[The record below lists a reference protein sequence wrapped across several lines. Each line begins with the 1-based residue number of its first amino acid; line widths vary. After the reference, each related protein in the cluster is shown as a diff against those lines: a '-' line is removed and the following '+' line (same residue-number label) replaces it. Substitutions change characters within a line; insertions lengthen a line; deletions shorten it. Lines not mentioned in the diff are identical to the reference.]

1 MTDQLSSEP
10 ASIAKFSHQQSL
22 LKRFKRLSPYF
33 FTQKGAWVLA
43 ILATAIAAATEPL
56 IPAAF
61 KLLLDRG
68 FQKGAIEIWQVPAT
82 ILAIFAIRG
91 AAGYITELVLT
102 NITATG
108 LKKLRQQM
116 FDKLLTAKLDL
127 FKNQSGSELANTV
140 VYEVQNGS
148 MLLVNSII
156 SFVRDSVTL
165 IALVGYLLYLNWKLT
180 LVVAIIFPG
189 VALVMVVLT
198 KRLYKLSKS
207 SQVATDELA
216 YVVEENVLA
225 HRDVRLHHAQEQQ
238 AERFFHISQQLKSL
252 SIKTTSAS
260 AAMKPATQ
268 MMAAIALSAV
278 ISIALFQSNTS
289 GTTVGAFTSFVM
301 TMLLVVAPIKH
312 LSEIANPITRGLA
325 AIERGFDLLDQTPS
339 ETSGGFNTNRSSG
352 HIEIKDIT
360 VQFSP
365 KLEPAVNQLSITI
378 QPGETIALVGA
389 SGSGKTTLVN
399 LLPRF
404 IEANSGVI
412 QLDGVDIKDWNLD
425 NLRQQFAMVSQHV
438 YMLNASLAHNVALGQ
453 NLDQDKVWECLKAAN
468 LEDFVSELPL
478 GIHTLVGHNANQLS
492 GGQRQRLAIAR
503 ALYKN
508 APILILD
515 EATSA
520 LDTQSERAVQSAL
533 TVLMKNRTSLVIAHR
548 LSTVEHADRIVV
560 MEAGSI
566 IEIGSHTELINHNGA
581 YAQLYR
587 LGLGDSHAVG

>member
-10 ASIAKFSHQQSL
+10 ASKAKFSHQKTL
-22 LKRFKRLSPYF
+22 LNRFNRLSPYF
-33 FTQKGAWVLA
+33 FTQKGAWLIAV
-43 ILATAIAAATEPL
+43 LATAIAAATEPL

-82 ILAIFAIRG
+82 ILSIFALRG
-91 AAGYITELVLT
+91 AAGYVTELVLT
-102 NITATG
+102 NITASG

-140 VYEVQNGS
+140 VYEVQSGS

-156 SFVRDSVTL
+156 SLVRDGVTL
-165 IALVGYLLYLNWKLT
+165 FALVAYLLYLNWKLT
-180 LVVAIIFPG
+180 LVVAIVFPG

-238 AERFFHISQQLKSL
+238 AERFFQISKQLKNL

-268 MMAAIALSAV
+268 MLAAIALSAV

-289 GTTVGAFTSFVM
+289 GTTVGEFTSFVM

-339 ETSGGFNTNRSSG
+339 ETHGTHTSTRATGK
-352 HIEIKDIT
+352 IEIQNVS
-360 VQFSP
+360 VQFNRTI
-365 KLEPAVNQLSITI
+365 EPAVKQLSLTI

-404 IEANSGVI
+404 IQPNSGTI
-412 QLDGVDIKDWNLD
+412 LLDGRSITDWDLD

-453 NLDQDKVWECLKAAN
+453 KIDQNKVWECLKAAN
-468 LEDFVSELPL
+468 LEDFVSELPM
-478 GIHTLVGHNANQLS
+478 GIDSLVGHNANQLS

-520 LDTQSERAVQSAL
+520 LDTESERAVQSAL
-533 TVLMKNRTSLVIAHR
+533 TLLMKNRTSLVIAHR

-560 MEAGSI
+560 MQAGSI
-566 IEIGSHTELINHNGA
+566 IEIGSHTELMAQNGS
-581 YAQLYR
+581 YARLYR
-587 LGLGDSHAVG
+587 LGLGEQTST

>member
-1 MTDQLSSEP
+1 MTNYPSIFNDVIGPVMRGPSSSHCA
-10 ASIAKFSHQQSL
+10 ASLRIARICRDLMEEQIKNIVITFDPNGS
-22 LKRFKRLSPYF
+22 
-33 FTQKGAWVLA
+33 
-43 ILATAIAAATEPL
+43 LATTHKSQGSDMGL
-56 IPAAF
+56 F
-61 KLLLDRG
+61 GG
-68 FQKGAIEIWQVPAT
+68 FLGWEAYDE
-82 ILAIFAIRG
+82 
-91 AAGYITELVLT
+91 
-102 NITATG
+102 
-108 LKKLRQQM
+108 
-116 FDKLLTAKLDL
+116 
-127 FKNQSGSELANTV
+127 
-140 VYEVQNGS
+140 
-148 MLLVNSII
+148 
-156 SFVRDSVTL
+156 
-165 IALVGYLLYLNWKLT
+165 
-180 LVVAIIFPG
+180 
-189 VALVMVVLT
+189 
-198 KRLYKLSKS
+198 RL
-207 SQVATDELA
+207 
-216 YVVEENVLA
+216 
-225 HRDVRLHHAQEQQ
+225 
-238 AERFFHISQQLKSL
+238 
-252 SIKTTSAS
+252 
-260 AAMKPATQ
+260 P
-268 MMAAIALSAV
+268 
-278 ISIALFQSNTS
+278 
-289 GTTVGAFTSFVM
+289 
-301 TMLLVVAPIKH
+301 
-312 LSEIANPITRGLA
+312 LSENHLEPNGI
-325 AIERGFDLLDQTPS
+325 FV
-339 ETSGGFNTNRSSG
+339 

-560 MEAGSI
+560 MEASLLLGF
-566 IEIGSHTELINHNGA
+566 GPRMPQAVRRLHNQFNLLTTMSTA
-581 YAQLYR
+581 T
-587 LGLGDSHAVG
+587 

>member
-10 ASIAKFSHQQSL
+10 ALKAKFSHQKTL
-22 LKRFKRLSPYF
+22 LNRFKRLSPYF
-33 FTQKGAWVLA
+33 FTQKGAWLIA

-68 FQKGAIEIWQVPAT
+68 FQKGSLEIWQVPAT
-82 ILAIFAIRG
+82 ILSIFALRG
-91 AAGYITELVLT
+91 IAGYVTELVLT
-102 NITATG
+102 NITASG
-108 LKKLRQQM
+108 LQKLRQQM

-127 FKNQSGSELANTV
+127 FKNQSGSELANTI

-156 SFVRDSVTL
+156 SLVRDSVTL
-165 IALVGYLLYLNWKLT
+165 FALVAYLLYLNWKLT
-180 LVVAIIFPG
+180 LVVAIVLPG

-207 SQVATDELA
+207 SQLATDELA

-225 HRDVRLHHAQEQQ
+225 HRDVRLHHAQAQQ
-238 AERFFHISQQLKSL
+238 AERFFQISKQLKNL

-268 MMAAIALSAV
+268 MLAAIALSAV

-339 ETSGGFNTNRSSG
+339 ETYGTNTSPRATG
-352 HIEIKDIT
+352 KIEIQNVT
-360 VQFSP
+360 VQFDP
-365 KLEPAVNQLSITI
+365 TIEPAVKQLSLTI

-404 IEANSGVI
+404 IQANSGTI
-412 QLDGVDIKDWNLD
+412 LLDDRSITDWNLD

-453 NLDQDKVWECLKAAN
+453 KIDQNKVWECLKAAN

-520 LDTQSERAVQSAL
+520 LDTESERAVQSAL
-533 TVLMKNRTSLVIAHR
+533 TILMKNRTSLVIAHR

-560 MEAGSI
+560 MQAGAI
-566 IEIGSHTELINHNGA
+566 IEIGSHTELMAQNGS
-581 YAQLYR
+581 YARLYR
-587 LGLGDSHAVG
+587 LGLGEQAST